1 MQADALPGLAV
12 TLLLLLLPVLLR
24 LFRWLIAYLDG
35 LRRGGSLDDD
45 DLLPAFDYQV
55 AGHMGLSNE
64 GGSLLVPEPGR
75 IAKPVGLGYFAGED
89 RFYQTLRDTPELAAF
104 CPAFYGHR
112 SIRGRRF
119 VVLEDLTHGM
129 REPCIVDIKLGTTTV
144 APEAAWSKRITHLA
158 KDRETTTR
166 SLGVRLIGAMHTGA
180 GADGGPRLKLGKPWG
195 KAIRPGG
202 LTAALRSVFSNE
214 GRLCRR
220 ALRHYVLCLDKLLR
234 VLQSASSL
242 AAVSG
247 VSSHLW
253 P

>member
-144 APEAAWSKRITHLA
+144 APEVLVSISSAPPPSR
-158 KDRETTTR
+158 
-166 SLGVRLIGAMHTGA
+166 
-180 GADGGPRLKLGKPWG
+180 PR
-195 KAIRPGG
+195 RP
-202 LTAALRSVFSNE
+202 S
-214 GRLCRR
+214 RR
-220 ALRHYVLCLDKLLR
+220 Y
-234 VLQSASSL
+234 
-242 AAVSG
+242 
-247 VSSHLW
+247 
-253 P
+253 